1 MPNHRPLPQD
11 VSEILSILIEKI
23 QQTSPELLNGLYI
36 YGSLALGAYQ
46 AGKSDIDF
54 VATFNH
60 PCTEDDFKILQQ
72 IHSEIRIGYPQAAL
86 DGCYIQVNDLGNSPD
101 EVTPYPYFDGESL
114 QVGHYDLNLVTWWLL
129 QHHGITVSGGSN
141 ALDSIDV
148 DWDELERK
156 MHQNLNS
163 YWHDW
168 ATHPDKFAMLK
179 HDGAIEWAVL
189 GVLRLFYSFRE
200 KNIVSKVD
208 AGNYALKHV
217 ESKWHPL
224 INDALRIREG
234 QHSMYEDKAHR
245 QQEAQMFLQTII
257 DESNDI
263 LAT

>member
-23 QQTSPELLNGLYI
+23 QQTAPELLNGLYL

-46 AGKSDIDF
+46 SEKSDIDF
-54 VATFNH
+54 VVTFNH

-72 IHSEIRIGYPQAAL
+72 IHLEIRIGYPQATL
-86 DGCYIQVNDLGNSPD
+86 DGCYIQADDLLKSPH
-101 EVTPYPYFDGESL
+101 EIVSYPYFDGESL
-114 QVGHYDLNLVTWWLL
+114 QMGQHDLNLVTWWLL
-129 QHHGITVSGGSN
+129 QHHGITVFGDEDTLRYINVKWG
-141 ALDSIDV
+141 
-148 DWDELERK
+148 ELEHK

-208 AGNYALKHV
+208 AGKYALKHIA
-217 ESKWHPL
+217 SKWHPL
-224 INDALRIREG
+224 IDDALRIRDG
-234 QHSMYEDKAHR
+234 QSSIYEDKVHR

-257 DESNDI
+257 DESNDT